1 MRKLVL
7 SAAADVPSTDD
18 SRSVRKLLLS
28 VAAVDVP
35 SPADVDRTRVEVDD
49 ELGCGRRGAGRTV

>member
-1 MRKLVL
+1 
-7 SAAADVPSTDD
+7 
-18 SRSVRKLLLS
+18 LLLW